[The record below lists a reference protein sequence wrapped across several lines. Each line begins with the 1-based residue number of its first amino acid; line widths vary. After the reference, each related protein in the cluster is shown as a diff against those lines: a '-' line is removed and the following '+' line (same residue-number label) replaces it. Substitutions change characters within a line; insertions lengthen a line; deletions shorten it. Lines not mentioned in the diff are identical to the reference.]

1 VEGSSRAVA
10 GAHGLPFWVALWA
23 AAIVCELLAL
33 VPVLS
38 SGGDPVQ
45 GWDVLYRL
53 IGGSFAAC
61 GLIAWR
67 RRPDNRSGRLMT
79 ATGFAFF
86 ITPLLSQLD
95 SPVAQTAGMLFSEV
109 YAFGLVALILT
120 LVTGRRFT
128 SDGER
133 LLVAAFVL
141 PLLVGQFAWLLF
153 YEDDNNVLGVFANA
167 DVANVL
173 DKLQRSLTF
182 LACLTTFVVVAVRFR
197 AASRPRRR
205 ALFPSLGGAVALLLF
220 ALVLINDLVTGSR
233 SEVLLWAAIASLFA
247 VPAAFLFGLLRSRLA
262 RGGLAEL
269 LLGLESKRSGE
280 LQAALARTLGDP
292 RLVVAQRL
300 PGSEGYVSV
309 SGEPIALPEPGGDRA
324 VARIRRHGHD
334 VAAIV
339 YDASLDDDPEL
350 VEAVRA
356 ATAIALEN
364 QQLHAESEARLA
376 ELRSSRERLVAAGDA
391 ERRRLERNLHDG
403 AQQRL
408 VSIALQLRL
417 LQSRVRGDAPAEQL
431 VTTASAELA
440 HSLAE
445 LRELARGIHPAI
457 LEHGLDA
464 ALESLALRCTVP
476 ATVHYETLEQPP
488 PDVALAAYFV
498 ASEALANVAK
508 YSEATAV
515 SMRVWVTDGVAH
527 VSISDNGVGGA
538 DPANGSGL
546 RGLTD
551 RVEALDG
558 RLAVT
563 SPLGDGTTVTAEFP
577 FTQ

>member
-1 VEGSSRAVA
+1 MQGASRT
-10 GAHGLPFWVALWA
+10 HGLPFWAALWA
-23 AAIVCELLAL
+23 AAVVCEVLAL
-33 VPVLS
+33 RPVLS

-61 GLIAWR
+61 GLIAWH
-67 RRPDNRSGRLMT
+67 RRPDNRSGLLMT

-95 SPVAQTAGMLFSEV
+95 APVAQTAGMLLSEV

-120 LVTGRRFT
+120 LLTGGRFT
-128 SDGER
+128 SNGER

-141 PLLVGQFAWLLF
+141 PLLVGQFVWLLF
-153 YEDDNNVLGVFANA
+153 YEDDANVLGVFANA
-167 DVANVL
+167 DVAEVL
-173 DKLQRSLTF
+173 DKLQRSLAF
-182 LACLTTFVVVAVRFR
+182 CACVAAFAVVALRFR
-197 AASRPRRR
+197 AASSPRRR
-205 ALFPSLGGAVALLLF
+205 ALLPSLAGGIALLLF
-220 ALVLINDLVTGSR
+220 AFVLVNDLITGSR
-233 SEVLLWAAIASLFA
+233 SEALLWIAVASLVA

-269 LLGLESKRSGE
+269 LLGLQSKRSGE

-300 PGSEGYVSV
+300 PEAQGYVSV
-309 SGEPIALPEPGGDRA
+309 TGEPVTLPEPGGDRA
-324 VARIRRHGHD
+324 VALIERGGHD
-334 VAAIV
+334 IAALV

-356 ATAIALEN
+356 ATGIALEN
-364 QQLHAESEARLA
+364 QHLHAESEARVA
-376 ELRSSRERLVAAGDA
+376 ELRASRERLVAAGDA

-408 VSIALQLRL
+408 VAIALQLRL
-417 LQSRVRGDAPAEQL
+417 LQSRVRGDASAEQL

-440 HSLAE
+440 NSLEE

-464 ALESLALRCTVP
+464 ALDSLALRCHLP
-476 ATVHYETLEQPP
+476 ATVDYETLEPIP
-488 PDVALAAYFV
+488 PDTALAAYFV
-498 ASEALANVAK
+498 ASEALANVGK
-508 YSEATAV
+508 YAEATAV
-515 SMRVWVTDGVAH
+515 ALRVWVDDGAVHIEIADDG
-527 VSISDNGVGGA
+527 IGGA

-546 RGLTD
+546 SGLRD

-558 RLAVT
+558 RLSVT
-563 SPLGDGTTVTAEFP
+563 SPVGVGTTVTAQFP
-577 FTQ
+577 IVS